1 MLRAIAVILVIW
13 CHAYQVL
20 GTMGVSGI
28 RTFGAFGID
37 IFFVISGF
45 ILSLSVL
52 RESSQPGLQPMWE
65 FLKRRFLRIYP
76 IYWFVALI
84 TMARLANSHQL
95 MKHSYLAAFFLVPTT
110 HPKTA
115 DAIFSYSWT
124 LNFEVFFYFL
134 LGLILLRTVKR
145 AVTYLILILLLL
157 CGIGMIF
164 GIVHPVV
171 NLIANPILLE
181 FVFGAAI
188 ALMYVRIGRKR
199 AFGVCLTLVGIIAS
213 FYVRAQT
220 LPSVANG
227 AQMIMQ
233 NQGAFGRVG
242 TWGVCAALLVGGL
255 VFWSPSMDSTFGRWS
270 VLLGNASY
278 SSYLVSALGLE
289 FAYRIFFKLYRPSPS
304 VAYMLSYAISTVVT
318 VTLMGVCCYV
328 IVEKPMLRRLQK
340 ALLHKTPVIKA
351 TPTFNEGPI
360 IDTDISRDMDSA

>member
-1 MLRAIAVILVIW
+1 
-13 CHAYQVL
+13 
-20 GTMGVSGI
+20 
-28 RTFGAFGID
+28 
-37 IFFVISGF
+37 
-45 ILSLSVL
+45 
-52 RESSQPGLQPMWE
+52 
-65 FLKRRFLRIYP
+65 
-76 IYWFVALI
+76 
-84 TMARLANSHQL
+84 
-95 MKHSYLAAFFLVPTT
+95 
-110 HPKTA
+110 
-115 DAIFSYSWT
+115 
-124 LNFEVFFYFL
+124 
-134 LGLILLRTVKR
+134 
-145 AVTYLILILLLL
+145 
-157 CGIGMIF
+157 
-164 GIVHPVV
+164 
-171 NLIANPILLE
+171 
-181 FVFGAAI
+181 
-188 ALMYVRIGRKR
+188 
-199 AFGVCLTLVGIIAS
+199 
-213 FYVRAQT
+213 
-220 LPSVANG
+220 
-227 AQMIMQ
+227 MIMQ